1 MKESYYWWDWEWG
14 QWGDHIAHKR
24 KEPIACVQRP
34 DLMVP
39 RVGHSLP
46 LRDPLLQV
54 QRGDGHGSLADPVG
68 QPVRE
73 VDPPPVRTENDS
85 QTFRFI

>member
-1 MKESYYWWDWEWG
+1 MHLE
-14 QWGDHIAHKR
+14 R
-24 KEPIACVQRP
+24 T

-54 QRGDGHGSLADPVG
+54 QRGDGHGALADPVG

-73 VDPPPVRTENDS
+73 VDPPPVRTEIDG
-85 QTFRFI
+85 QIFPVRFVLPGQKREMNGDGISRKFDR